1 MPITVTAVVA
11 PSRRLRVLLAA
22 FCASLFAASVAVGL
36 LLPGRF
42 LTGAWLPLLLAA
54 IAVAHALGSG
64 NAAVRRIDFSGVGTL
79 RLTVQ
84 RNVHLPTATSAS
96 LLPGATV
103 WPCCMLLRL
112 RAGESG
118 DAWRL
123 VLLPDSLGPSAYR
136 ELAVALRHGGAVA
149 DAAGGA
155 AGAGVSAKIL

>member
-36 LLPGRF
+36 VLPGRC
-42 LTGAWLPLLLAA
+42 LAAAWLPLWLAGT
-54 IAVAHALGSG
+54 AVAHACGGG
-64 NAAVRRIDFSGVGTL
+64 NAAVRRIDLSGVGRL

-84 RNVHLPTATSAS
+84 RNVRPPATTSVS

-112 RAGESG
+112 RAEDTG
-118 DAWRL
+118 DVWRL
-123 VLLPDSLGPSAYR
+123 VLLPDSVGPGAYR
-136 ELAVALRHGGAVA
+136 ALALAMRAE
-149 DAAGGA
+149 GA

>member
-36 LLPGRF
+36 ALPGRF
-42 LTGAWLPLLLAA
+42 MAAAWLPLLLAG
-54 IAVAHALGSG
+54 IAVAHARGSG
-64 NAAVRRIDFSGVGTL
+64 NAAVRRIDFSGVGRL

-84 RNVHLPTATSAS
+84 RNGRPPTTASVS

-112 RAGESG
+112 RAEESG
-118 DAWRL
+118 DVWRL
-123 VLLPDSLGPSAYR
+123 VLLPDSVGPGAYR
-136 ELAVALRHGGAVA
+136 ALALALRAVG
-149 DAAGGA
+149 AAGG
-155 AGAGVSAKIL
+155 GVSAKIL

>member
-22 FCASLFAASVAVGL
+22 FCASLFAASAAVGL

-42 LTGAWLPLLLAA
+42 VAAAWLPLLLAGT
-54 IAVAHALGSG
+54 AVAHALGSG
-64 NAAVRRIDFSGVGTL
+64 NAAVRRIDFSGVGSH

-84 RNVHLPTATSAS
+84 RNVRPPEATGVS

-112 RAGESG
+112 RADESG
-118 DAWRL
+118 EVWRL
-123 VLLPDSLGPSAYR
+123 VLLPDSVGPGAYR
-136 ELAVALRHGGAVA
+136 ALAVALR
-149 DAAGGA
+149 AAGA